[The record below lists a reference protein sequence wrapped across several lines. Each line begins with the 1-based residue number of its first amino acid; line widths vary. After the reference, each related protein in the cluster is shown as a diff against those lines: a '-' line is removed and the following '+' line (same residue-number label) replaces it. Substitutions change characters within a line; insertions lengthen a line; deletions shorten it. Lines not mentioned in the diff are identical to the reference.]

1 MSSFTTPLLLIAPDD
16 DGEWTL
22 YQEFNYYD
30 NEGVNYKVPAG
41 FKTDFASVPRILWS
55 IFPPYGRY
63 GKASVLHDYFY
74 RTNSVSKEKADIEFR
89 NAMNILHVQ
98 KWKINI
104 LYKAV
109 SWFGASAYNKHSTTK
124 TQGNLS

>member
-1 MSSFTTPLLLIAPDD
+1 MSSFTNPLLLIAPDD
-16 DGEWTL
+16 DTEWTL
-22 YQEFNYYD
+22 YQEFDYYD
-30 NEGVNYKVPAG
+30 DDGVTYKVPAG

-74 RTNSVSKEKADIEFR
+74 RTNSVSKDKADLEFKR
-89 NAMNILHVQ
+89 AMSILHVQ

-109 SWFGASAYNKHSTTK
+109 CWFGSKAYKKHSITK
-124 TQGNLS
+124 TQENPS